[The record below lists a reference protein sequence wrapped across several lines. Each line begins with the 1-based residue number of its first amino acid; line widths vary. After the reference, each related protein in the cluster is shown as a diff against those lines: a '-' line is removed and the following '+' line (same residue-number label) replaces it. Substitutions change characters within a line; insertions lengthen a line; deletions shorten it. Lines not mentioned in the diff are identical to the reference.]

1 MLGYGKLCFP
11 PARARTLPSSVL
23 GDMSKDESEDIARM
37 ILASTILLTAES
49 PEGLSHTCP
58 YKVLHSLPLPPRD
71 DNDEEARFQA
81 DLTRAIEASKL
92 DLSPATSI
100 TSLSSDPGHAPAFCR
115 YRTV

>member
-23 GDMSKDESEDIARM
+23 GDMSKDESEDIERM
-37 ILASTILLTAES
+37 ILASTILLTVES

-71 DNDEEARFQA
+71 DNDEEA
-81 DLTRAIEASKL
+81 DLARAIEASKL